1 MVNGIGVDL
10 NESYE
15 NEVFW
20 NRNSEEEAEYMMQA
34 ADANKVIAFLAAGY
48 EAIKVKQAGDEFY
61 RLANVLRKTSGQQ
74 EE

>member
-1 MVNGIGVDL
+1 VNGIGVDL

-34 ADANKVIAFLAAGY
+34 ADANKVIAFLEAAY
-48 EAIKVKQAGDEFY
+48 EATTVKQARG
-61 RLANVLRKTSGQQ
+61 
-74 EE
+74 